1 MKNSVE
7 IRRKVKI
14 HENMITYKRK
24 QIRKVSWCC
33 IEIEEGLQGPR
44 DREAWLATVHRG
56 HKESDTTKST
66 WHARTF
72 QEESGSSFGTSE
84 RVDTSIT
91 ASGCFSPTFSKVPTA
106 SLVPELA

>member
-1 MKNSVE
+1 MVKNLPEGDIKGASS
-7 IRRKVKI
+7 IPGSGKSPRGG
-14 HENMITYKRK
+14 HGNSLQYF
-24 QIRKVSWCC
+24 C
-33 IEIEEGLQGPR
+33 IENPR